1 LIRTARK
8 KYSLA
13 KNLDF
18 GSCFK
23 HVSGWGVRRVLHV
36 HILQHVFDSFAG
48 AGLDSAL
55 INGTGG
61 YEIGPHNE
69 GCRGGRW
76 TADTTRRTDANG
88 LSVRVSSHR
97 LVSEMQHD
105 RHERIGYALIGMPS
119 RIRFDANVSGHRN
132 ATPQVSFLRSEMSA
146 GNQLSDHTFGC
157 WTHES

>member
-1 LIRTARK
+1 
-8 KYSLA
+8 
-13 KNLDF
+13 
-18 GSCFK
+18 
-23 HVSGWGVRRVLHV
+23 
-36 HILQHVFDSFAG
+36 
-48 AGLDSAL
+48 
-55 INGTGG
+55 
-61 YEIGPHNE
+61 IGPHNE

-132 ATPQVSFLRSEMSA
+132 ATPQVSFLRREMSA

-157 WTHES
+157 WTHESTGYLGTRNLCDYKVRSSYSFSRTAGQTTEAVSHDARCNAGVSSSFYKANTSG